1 MGPRKPVRNRS
12 AGLLLV
18 NRHPDSRVQEWS
30 DSVTDKHSAQGSVDE
45 AKQKAGEAADKA
57 KQQTGEAADKAK
69 QKAGE
74 VTQEAKN
81 RAGEVKDKIM
91 AQAQEAKT
99 RVQAEAE
106 KGFEQGKSRVVSQ
119 VSSVAQAFRKTSEQL
134 REEDQGDLAGYT
146 ERIAEQVE
154 KMSGYLEGKGLRG
167 AMDDLETLAR
177 QRPGLFVGGALVVG
191 LVAARFL
198 RSSSPDGSGDAA
210 QDPYR

>member
-1 MGPRKPVRNRS
+1 
-12 AGLLLV
+12 
-18 NRHPDSRVQEWS
+18 VQEWS
-30 DSVTDKHSAQGSVDE
+30 NSVTDKHSAQESVDE

-57 KQQTGEAADKAK
+57 KQKV
-69 QKAGE
+69 GE

-81 RAGEVKDKIM
+81 RAGEVKDKVM

-99 RVQAEAE
+99 RAQAEAE

-119 VSSVAQAFRKTSEQL
+119 VSSVAHAFRKTSEQL
-134 REEDQGDLAGYT
+134 REEDQEDLAGYT

-154 KMSGYLEGKGLRG
+154 KVSDYLEGKGLRG

-177 QRPGLFVGGALVVG
+177 QRPSLFVGGALVVG

-198 RSSSPDGSGDAA
+198 RSSSPEGSGNAA